1 MVDMS
6 VCGKLVI
13 IMSYRVVLI
22 FFDFMLSFVI
32 LFNVLL
38 FMNIELIYCYF
49 ICFLYLSC
57 EIVGIWWNMS
67 YGMGKLI
74 DV

>member
-49 ICFLYLSC
+49 ICFLYLFNNVIISF
-57 EIVGIWWNMS
+57 V
-67 YGMGKLI
+67 K
-74 DV
+74 